1 MAVPWSCVGGE
12 GRLKWQVEAG
22 EGLLRAGGR
31 QWRMATHSSQ
41 FQGPVRKGNRSP
53 SFGIGCAGQIGRV
66 VNSSGSIKVTTSGV
80 GGAVQENNA
89 ADELATCGTLFSCSM
104 FKRCSQCQELWS
116 LHPWTFPGQC
126 APIWNSAL
134 IGQPQHVILSLA
146 FLPRAQLVLASREA
160 GGGRAGGACGASPFN
175 FGAFP
180 TGPMLILGARFPPFP
195 SPAPPFQSPAWLG
208 VGTGGHWTSVNN
220 RHSPGSC
227 KMLSREQRPF
237 IQMISGPI

>member
-41 FQGPVRKGNRSP
+41 FQGPVRKGNRCP

-66 VNSSGSIKVTTSGV
+66 VNSSGSIKVATSGV

-104 FKRCSQCQELWS
+104 FKRCRAVSARNCGPS
-116 LHPWTFPGQC
+116 TRGPSRAN
-126 APIWNSAL
+126 APPS
-134 IGQPQHVILSLA
+134 GTPLSL
-146 FLPRAQLVLASREA
+146 VSH
-160 GGGRAGGACGASPFN
+160 N
-175 FGAFP
+175 
-180 TGPMLILGARFPPFP
+180 T
-195 SPAPPFQSPAWLG
+195 
-208 VGTGGHWTSVNN
+208 
-220 RHSPGSC
+220 
-227 KMLSREQRPF
+227 
-237 IQMISGPI
+237 